1 MRQRQEGGRSQ
12 WAKQGLGPKSPGSL
26 LYFLHSDQNT
36 NNLESDSLI
45 DYYNRFSYANFNN
58 LFSPFQFQ
66 LLCKMEMIRIRP
78 TKVIKGSNPHKVLI
92 P

>member
-1 MRQRQEGGRSQ
+1 MGQRQEGGRSQ
-12 WAKQGLGPKSPGSL
+12 WTKQGLGQKSPASL

-45 DYYNRFSYANFNN
+45 DYYSGFSYVNFNN
-58 LFSPFQFQ
+58 LFNPFQFQ
-66 LLCKMEMIRIRP
+66 LLCKMEMIRIRL
-78 TKVIKGSNPHKVLI
+78 TKVIKGSNPRKVLI